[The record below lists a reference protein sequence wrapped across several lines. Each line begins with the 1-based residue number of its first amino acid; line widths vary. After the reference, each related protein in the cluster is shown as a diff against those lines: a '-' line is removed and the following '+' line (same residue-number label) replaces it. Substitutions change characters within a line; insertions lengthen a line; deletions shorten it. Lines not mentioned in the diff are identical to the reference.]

1 MLREPGTRLIFIF
14 ILTVILSGGILTYL
28 SINSISNFKEL
39 TEKKVSEEQESVIGK
54 VSLQVQ
60 DRIEETARHFTTL
73 LLREEKEEGIDRLAL
88 DACDTLEFVEHP
100 FIISGEV

>member
-1 MLREPGTRLIFIF
+1 MRREPGTRLILIF
-14 ILTVILSGGILTYL
+14 ILTVIISGGILTYL

-39 TEKKVSEEQESVIGK
+39 TEKKVSEEQKSVIGK

-60 DRIEETARHFTTL
+60 ERIDETAIRFNTL
-73 LLREEKEEGIDRLAL
+73 ALEGGAIDWNSL

-100 FIISGEV
+100 LSLSHFLTI